1 MKIFRP
7 VSVLLILSLLA
18 SLTFGCA
25 KTSGI
30 EGKVVNGKSQPVA
43 GVKVI
48 ARQNQPAKGYEQFE
62 TTTGPDGKFTFNKL
76 LPSSAYT
83 LSIWHKDWKTD
94 TTMTVEAAE
103 GETTPLIEPL
113 KVLLTSDN
121 DGIVTSTA
129 TGLQCYLGPDM
140 DTNWNKANTWVK
152 SLSISG
158 GGWRMPTRAELR
170 GLYDAG
176 GRRNNWVWSGELN
189 GPYAAWAFFFNN
201 GSEGAYDRRAS
212 TLRAIAVR
220 SR

>member
-1 MKIFRP
+1 MKMSRT
-7 VSVLLILSLLA
+7 VVVVLILLLSA
-18 SLTFGCA
+18 GCG

-30 EGKVVNGKSQPVA
+30 EGKVVNGKNQPIA

-48 ARQNQPAKGYEQFE
+48 AKQNQPVKGSEQFE
-62 TTTGPDGKFTFNKL
+62 ATTGPDGKFTFSKL

-94 TTMTVEAAE
+94 TSMAVEAAAE
-103 GETTPLIEPL
+103 GEATLLKEPM
-113 KVLLTSDN
+113 KVLLTVDN
-121 DGIVTSTA
+121 DGIVTATG

-140 DTNWNKANTWVK
+140 DTNWDQANTWVK

-189 GPYAAWAFFFNN
+189 GPYAAWSFYFNN
-201 GSEGAYDRRAS
+201 GSEFAYDRRAS